1 VNPHEQNNGRFD
13 ADTFEIRASL
23 RSITNA
29 VRHHRLLVLLTCVAS
44 LALTSFYIY
53 AWPPVY
59 SVEATLMAE
68 PDYDYQRD
76 TFYTGWRIFRKDEA
90 RTEVE
95 LVTSGQ
101 VLAEVVRQEQL
112 TYDDVYHPFF
122 SHAAYLWEKSFVG
135 RQYRKAKAVIFGSES
150 DADAPS
156 AEDLE
161 MGRTIAGL
169 AAGVDLA
176 PVGESNVGRLTVRG
190 PSRRVA
196 TIANTILDVYL
207 ARRVARHQAEAR
219 SSYEALQ
226 GQVEKASSELKA
238 LSQQRVAF
246 AEQHRLTFDFQ
257 KEGLEVAKLAELET
271 TLAATR
277 ARIASE
283 EASLREVEA
292 QLAVEPPTR
301 TITTVSEVNT
311 LRENTRAK
319 RLELQILLID
329 RRERFREDSPEIQE
343 IKKGLDQLDALAS
356 SLSETVEKATTE
368 GLNVVRQNLLAKQT
382 ELRTDL
388 EGARAG
394 LAVMQETAAQMQ
406 QRLAAMPALQND
418 LLDMD
423 RDLAAASEKYKQ
435 LLVKQGQALVSL
447 STTEAT
453 IQSIRIVD
461 YAVTPGNKA
470 WPKPKYLYPGSLLIG
485 LLLGIGLA
493 LVKSQTSGRIL
504 REHVEHG
511 RGALPLYGMVGT
523 ATTSQH
529 ILLTPHGN
537 GGGGRSSRSSETASL

>member
-1 VNPHEQNNGRFD
+1 VNPHEPSNGRVD
-13 ADTFEIRASL
+13 ADTFEIRASV

-29 VRHHRLLVLLTCVAS
+29 VRLHRHLVLLTCVAS
-44 LALTSFYIY
+44 LALTTCYIY
-53 AWPPVY
+53 AWPDVY
-59 SVEATLMAE
+59 SVEATIMAE

-101 VLAEVVRQEQL
+101 VLAEVVKKERL

-135 RQYRKAKAVIFGSES
+135 RQYRKAKMLIFGSEL
-150 DADAPS
+150 DADAPR

-161 MGRTIAGL
+161 MGRIVAGL
-169 AAGVDLA
+169 ASGVDLA

-196 TIANTILDVYL
+196 KIANTLLDTYL
-207 ARRVARHQAEAR
+207 ERRVARHQTEAR

-226 GQVEKASSELKA
+226 DQVEKASNELKV
-238 LSQQRVAF
+238 LSEQRVAF
-246 AEQHRLTFDFQ
+246 SERHRLTFDFQ

-271 TLAATR
+271 SLAAMR
-277 ARIASE
+277 AKIASD

-292 QLAVEPPTR
+292 QLAIEPPTR

-311 LRENTRAK
+311 LRESTRAK
-319 RLELQILLID
+319 RLELQIMLIGKQA
-329 RRERFREDSPEIQE
+329 RFREDSPEVQE
-343 IKKGLDQLDALAS
+343 IKKGLDELDALAAN
-356 SLSETVEKATTE
+356 LSETVAKATTE

-394 LAVMQETAAQMQ
+394 LAVIKETAVQMK

-418 LLDMD
+418 LLDLD

-447 STTEAT
+447 STIPAT
-453 IQSIRIVD
+453 IQSVRVVD

-470 WPKPKYLYPGSLLIG
+470 WPKPKYLYPGALLIG
-485 LLLGIGLA
+485 FVLGVGLA
-493 LVKSQTSGRIL
+493 ILKSQTSGRIL

-511 RGALPLYGMVGT
+511 RGALPLYGMVG
-523 ATTSQH
+523 AAIDDAH
-529 ILLTPHGN
+529 MLMVPHGN
-537 GGGGRSSRSSETASL
+537 GGGARSSRSTETASI